1 MLNTPL
7 PTVLRIDGHTIK
19 YRSERLQW
27 QVSSA
32 IGMAEDGDGL
42 LYTSDI
48 RSKEQVD
55 RQPSGETSENGRS
68 DVATVFRQT
77 YSQKG

>member
-1 MLNTPL
+1 
-7 PTVLRIDGHTIK
+7 
-19 YRSERLQW
+19 
-27 QVSSA
+27 
-32 IGMAEDGDGL
+32 MAEDGDGL